1 MTGRRE
7 HVPGST
13 VLTGAPEDPGA
24 RQDDETTTGSDIGAP
39 AAVEGE
45 APGADDD
52 PATGRIVKDDTVPRT
67 GIRRRW
73 LSWPRLVAGVLVA
86 LTVAV
91 VATGV
96 VFGLQVRS
104 NRSEDTRRTEAV
116 DVARQQAI
124 NLMTVNSE
132 NVDSQ
137 LNGLLDGTTGAFR
150 REFEGVRDVFAQ
162 VVRTG
167 EIDSKGV
174 VDQAG
179 VASLDEHSARVLL
192 ALTSTV
198 SNAEQPQA
206 QPRRYRIAV
215 ELERESDRWLV
226 TKMEF
231 VP

>member
-7 HVPGST
+7 QPPGST
-13 VLTGAPEDPGA
+13 VLTDAPDEPGV
-24 RQDDETTTGSDIGAP
+24 RQDEEATRPGSDAGDP
-39 AAVEGE
+39 DAVEGK
-45 APGADDD
+45 APGADDA
-52 PATGRIVKDDTVPRT
+52 PAADLVDEDDSGPRT
-67 GIRRRW
+67 GTPRRW
-73 LSWPRLVAGVLVA
+73 PSRRLVAGALVA

-96 VFGLQVRS
+96 VFGLQTRS
-104 NRSEDTRRTEAV
+104 NSAEDARRAEVVA
-116 DVARQQAI
+116 VARQQTI
-124 NLMTVNSE
+124 NLMTVNSD
-132 NVDSQ
+132 NVDGQ

-150 REFEGVRDVFAQ
+150 REFEGVRDIFAQ
-162 VVRTG
+162 VVRNG
-167 EIDSKGV
+167 KVDSKGV

-179 VASLDEHSARVLL
+179 VVSLSEDSARVLL

-198 SNAEQPQA
+198 SNAEQPEA
-206 QPRRYRIAV
+206 ELRRYRIAV